1 MQQIDLYYALFEIIT
16 RQEEVINEQNKLI
29 AKLANENLEQ
39 ENFINVLM
47 KHEADA
53 QQTDYAQQLNY
64 YQDKKHP

>member
-1 MQQIDLYYALFEIIT
+1 MQQIDLYHALFEIIT

-47 KHEADA
+47 KHEVDA
-53 QQTDYAQQLNY
+53 QLTKNLQ
-64 YQDKKHP
+64 